1 MKLLL
6 QRDRRGESVVLGYA
20 LLIVLAIGMGAAVYA
35 YLKFYLP
42 KEQPSCP
49 EGVSLAIV
57 NKSCA
62 GGIFSITLQNKGLF
76 SVNGSYIKIGE
87 SGRVYKEI
95 VNCPG
100 PEQHAPKCQIYFNTG
115 RPEYF
120 TKPLLPGEIWSA
132 SFDYNGT
139 GESEVEV
146 EPLIISNIGARDTN
160 RTRVL
165 CKNAIISTKVT
176 CAE

>member
-1 MKLLL
+1 MVKLLL

-42 KEQPSCP
+42 KDQPSCP
-49 EGVSLAIV
+49 EGVSLAIA
-57 NKSCA
+57 NMSCA
-62 GGIFSITLQNKGLF
+62 GNRFFITLQNKGLF

-87 SGRVYKEI
+87 SGRVYKRL

-100 PEQHAPKCQIYFNTG
+100 PEQHAPECQIYFSTG
-115 RPEYF
+115 PPEYF
-120 TKPLLPGEIWSA
+120 TKPLRPGESWSA
-132 SFDYNGT
+132 AFNYTET
-139 GESEVEV
+139 GEREVEV

-165 CKNAIISTKVT
+165 CKNAIISTKVICT
-176 CAE
+176 